1 MRAVLILAA
10 GLAVAMASP
19 EIQTRIGCEECVQ
32 EMRRLGDIVRHH
44 GPGMEERVRQGY
56 CPTLDVELLEQCEE
70 HLAHNYVLML
80 DMIVEHFFVDGAQ
93 HICQAWGACHPYKT
107 AGQPRE

>member
-1 MRAVLILAA
+1 MAELVHMYGTPNPQAMECDRAVITHM
-10 GLAVAMASP
+10 V
-19 EIQTRIGCEECVQ
+19 
-32 EMRRLGDIVRHH
+32 
-44 GPGMEERVRQGY
+44 GPK
-56 CPTLDVELLEQCEE
+56 QCEE